1 MKLQSIRRKAVPLH
15 AEVAA
20 VLHHQIMSGELPP
33 GARLPALRELTEELG
48 VARMTVIQA
57 MNTLEDQGL
66 IERHSGRG
74 TFVKEVEIPDR
85 HTLHMK
91 AEISQIH
98 SMVSQL
104 EVSVLDGQTSV
115 ETAHSDGRVYR
126 CMKRTHA
133 KDGKPFCRV
142 DLRLDNNVFR
152 QAPDRFSKEI
162 VVSVL
167 KDIGVAVASARQ
179 NVTISYADFELAQS
193 LGISVNS
200 AVFRVFREFFDS
212 DGGLIY
218 SATLIYP
225 GDLLELEI
233 EFSVDQ
239 SG

>member
-1 MKLQSIRRKAVPLH
+1 
-15 AEVAA
+15 
-20 VLHHQIMSGELPP
+20 MSGELPP
-33 GARLPALRELTEELG
+33 GARLPALRELTEQLG
-48 VARMTVIQA
+48 VAPMTVIQA
-57 MNTLEDQGL
+57 MNTPEDQGL

-91 AEISQIH
+91 AEISQIQ
-98 SMVSQL
+98 SMVSQP
-104 EVSVLDGQTSV
+104 EVSVLDGDTSV
-115 ETAHSDGRVYR
+115 ETTYDDGRIYR
-126 CMKRTHA
+126 RMKRTHA
-133 KDGKPFCRV
+133 KECKPCCRV
-142 DLRLDNNVFR
+142 DLRLDNEVFL

-167 KDIGVAVASARQ
+167 RDIGVAVASAHQ
-179 NVTISYADFELAQS
+179 KVTISYADFELAQS

-200 AVFRVFREFFDS
+200 AVFREFFVS
-212 DGGLIY
+212 EGGLIY

>member
-1 MKLQSIRRKAVPLH
+1 M
-15 AEVAA
+15 
-20 VLHHQIMSGELPP
+20 LHHRIMSGELPP
-33 GARLPALRELTEELG
+33 GARLPAIRELTEQLG

-74 TFVKEVEIPDR
+74 TFVREVEIPDR

-91 AEISQIH
+91 AGISQIH
-98 SMVSQL
+98 SMVSQP
-104 EVSVLDGQTSV
+104 EVSVLDGDISV

-126 CMKRTHA
+126 RMKRTHA
-133 KDGKPFCRV
+133 KDGKPFCCV
-142 DLRLDNNVFR
+142 DLRLDNEVFL
-152 QAPDRFSKEI
+152 QAPDRFFKEI

-167 KDIGVAVASARQ
+167 RDIGVAVASARQ

-212 DGGLIY
+212 NGGLIY